1 MSGQGAA
8 LGSSLLRVTAHEH
21 SWRWWPPTSTTP
33 PPSDI
38 LQPATGSVLICCFIK
53 FRRKER
59 IATCAGGSIIL
70 LSDGSAVRT
79 KPGPGSL
86 SRFRRFR
93 TSASGLRSGV
103 SKSFQR
109 GSSWTPP
116 ASSLASLGAFRPLP
130 APRAA
135 GPPGR
140 RAAEDLLPVSDAQGE
155 PPAPAPGYQIAYGC
169 EVAMLPWF
177 ASGRVG
183 GRVLFICAPAPGG
196 GWFFPLCT
204 RGHDAVRLPSGT
216 RSLSLALCTWLTLP
230 TLDSPPGTDHLRF
243 DPAATSVVRR
253 STVGGPA
260 FSQEW
265 EGRAE
270 KEPTFMY
277 VMPLGPARASE
288 RERGSARGADA
299 IAR

>member
-140 RAAEDLLPVSDAQGE
+140 RR
-155 PPAPAPGYQIAYGC
+155 PPSSFRC
-169 EVAMLPWF
+169 
-177 ASGRVG
+177 SGRAAG
-183 GRVLFICAPAPGG
+183 SGARLSDRLRLRSRHAPMVCIGEG
-196 GWFFPLCT
+196 GWQ
-204 RGHDAVRLPSGT
+204 
-216 RSLSLALCTWLTLP
+216 
-230 TLDSPPGTDHLRF
+230 SPFHLR
-243 DPAATSVVRR
+243 PCSRWWMVL
-253 STVGGPA
+253 STMHQRP
-260 FSQEW
+260 
-265 EGRAE
+265 
-270 KEPTFMY
+270 
-277 VMPLGPARASE
+277 
-288 RERGSARGADA
+288 
-299 IAR
+299 